1 LAELVIA
8 RTMTTL
14 VTPGTVV
21 AGSVVMS
28 PEEKQKK
35 HPTPPETTPS
45 KEGDFAEEVAPKR
58 TEFSTEKD
66 AKEITGGEF
75 DKIP

>member
-1 LAELVIA
+1 
-8 RTMTTL
+8 
-14 VTPGTVV
+14 
-21 AGSVVMS
+21 MS
-28 PEEKQKK
+28 PDEKLKK
-35 HPTPPETTPS
+35 HPTPPETTPA

-58 TEFSTEKD
+58 TEFATEKD

>member
-1 LAELVIA
+1 
-8 RTMTTL
+8 MTTL
-14 VTPGTVV
+14 VTPGTAV
-21 AGSVVMS
+21 AREVEMS

-35 HPTPPETTPS
+35 HPTAPETTPP

-75 DKIP
+75 QKIP